1 MEQMFRRTAQQVLD
15 QFGVTRQGLTT
26 EQVEKQRATYGE
38 NALTEGQK
46 KGPLVV
52 FLEQFKDLL
61 VIILIIA
68 ALISAV
74 SGNGESTIVIVAVIT
89 LNAILGTV
97 QHFKAEK
104 IAGEPEGAFFA
115 QRQGHAQRPKDRD
128 PFQRGL
134 SPAIS

>member
-52 FLEQFKDLL
+52 HLCPICLTRNMMSLRKQWTRSFLL
-61 VIILIIA
+61 
-68 ALISAV
+68 
-74 SGNGESTIVIVAVIT
+74 
-89 LNAILGTV
+89 
-97 QHFKAEK
+97 
-104 IAGEPEGAFFA
+104 
-115 QRQGHAQRPKDRD
+115 
-128 PFQRGL
+128 
-134 SPAIS
+134 

>member
-74 SGNGESTIVIVAVIT
+74 SGNGRAPSSSWRSSPSTPSSA
-89 LNAILGTV
+89 
-97 QHFKAEK
+97 
-104 IAGEPEGAFFA
+104 
-115 QRQGHAQRPKDRD
+115 
-128 PFQRGL
+128 PFSTSRRKNRWR
-134 SPAIS
+134 A